1 MKKKIIVSSVAVFF
15 VIGLILLTYLL
26 LNLFHLKKVYII
38 AEKLRMDGLS
48 EMNGQNLLFL
58 NTDKIAEILVHK
70 NINLKSIKIDKIY
83 PDSLK
88 LYPQAKIIK
97 ARIKSNTGEVLLD
110 EEFILLRSE
119 DGEVNNVP
127 VVEVQNIPLVLSQK
141 ADWRVER
148 AIIFY
153 DQIINQGL
161 SIGRIK
167 VDGYL
172 SYVTLSIAE
181 GTEVLIP
188 LEAEGYKAAASLQII
203 MSRFRIE
210 GKFVSRIDLQF
221 DKPVVILESGEKISS
236 ME

>member
-1 MKKKIIVSSVAVFF
+1 MKKKIIVPFVAMFF
-15 VIGLILLTYLL
+15 AGFLILLTYLL
-26 LNLFHLKKVYII
+26 LNLFILKKVYII

-48 EMNGQNLLFL
+48 ELNGQNLLFL

-70 NINLKSIKIDKIY
+70 NVNLKSIKIDKIY

>member
-1 MKKKIIVSSVAVFF
+1 MKKKIIVSFVAIFF
-15 VIGLILLTYLL
+15 AGILILLTYLL

-38 AEKLRMDGLS
+38 TEKLRMDGLS

-70 NINLKSIKIDKIY
+70 NVNLKSIKIDKIY

-97 ARIKSNTGEVLLD
+97 ARIKSNTGKVLLD

-119 DGEVNNVP
+119 DEEVNNVP
-127 VVEVQNIPLVLSQK
+127 VIEVQNIPVVLSQK

-161 SIGRIK
+161 SIRRIK

-172 SYVTLSIAE
+172 AYVTLSIAE

-188 LEAEGYKAAASLQII
+188 LEEEGYKAAASLQII

>member
-1 MKKKIIVSSVAVFF
+1 MKKKIIVSIVAIFF
-15 VIGLILLTYLL
+15 AGILILLTYLL

-70 NINLKSIKIDKIY
+70 NVNLKSIKIDKIY

-127 VVEVQNIPLVLSQK
+127 VVEMQNIPLVLSQK

-161 SIGRIK
+161 SIRRIK

-172 SYVTLSIAE
+172 AYVTLSIAE